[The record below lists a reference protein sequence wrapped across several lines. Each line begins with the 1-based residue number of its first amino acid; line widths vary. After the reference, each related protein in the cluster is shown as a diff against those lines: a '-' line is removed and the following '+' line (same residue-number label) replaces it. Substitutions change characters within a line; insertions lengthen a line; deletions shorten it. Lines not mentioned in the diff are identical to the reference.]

1 MLFTYNANVGIMFK
15 ISILFF
21 INKFYLVIDKFYL
34 NQIIC
39 LKTYYLD
46 LFYVILQPLIGKT
59 DKITHN
65 FRTH

>member
-21 INKFYLVIDKFYL
+21 INKFYQIIDKFYL

-46 LFYVILQPLIGKT
+46 LFYVIL
-59 DKITHN
+59 
-65 FRTH
+65 